1 MKKKTV
7 NPNKKAPASR
17 KTKKRED
24 MINDIIDLKIN
35 QGYSQ
40 LNILNHLKTVL
51 GLSESYSYELMR
63 NAKDQID
70 LLTVRAFKDDMN
82 EVISH
87 WETLYQK
94 AIAENNLFV
103 AKDVLD
109 KISKIKGLYLDKQE
123 IEVKGEISVIKL
135 IEIKKDDQ

>member
-1 MKKKTV
+1 MAKKTL
-7 NPNKKAPASR
+7 NPNKKAPAVR

-40 LNILNHLKTVL
+40 LNILNHLKTTL

-94 AIAENNLFV
+94 AVAENNLFV

-109 KISKIKGLYLDKQE
+109 KISKIKGLYLE
-123 IEVKGEISVIKL
+123 RSVIEHKGEISVIKL
-135 IEIKKDDQ
+135 TEVKKEE